1 MSFSFKR
8 AEDSPGF
15 LLWQI
20 TNEWQRK
27 QRMALAKQDLT
38 HVQFVVLASLLWL
51 TTHEPAPITQQHI
64 AQLANIDKMMV
75 SAVVS
80 TLVNKKLAK
89 RLNNTDDARA
99 YALALTDLGH
109 EKIIKAIPIVEGI
122 DAKFFDKKN
131 ARLVLL
137 SHLLN
142 KNLSS

>member
-64 AQLANIDKMMV
+64 VQLANIDKMMV

-80 TLVNKKLAK
+80 TLVNKKLVK

>member
-27 QRMALAKQDLT
+27 QRKALAEQDLT

-51 TTHEPAPITQQHI
+51 TTHESIPITQQHI

-75 SAVVS
+75 STVAS
-80 TLVNKKLAK
+80 TLMKKKLVK
-89 RLNNTDDARA
+89 REKNTGDGRSYILNF
-99 YALALTDLGH
+99 TDLGR
-109 EKIIKAIPIVEGI
+109 KRIIKAIPIVEGI
-122 DAKFFDKKN
+122 DAKFFDKSN
-131 ARLVLL
+131 TRVT
-137 SHLLN
+137 LLN
-142 KNLSS
+142 KILNKNFSS